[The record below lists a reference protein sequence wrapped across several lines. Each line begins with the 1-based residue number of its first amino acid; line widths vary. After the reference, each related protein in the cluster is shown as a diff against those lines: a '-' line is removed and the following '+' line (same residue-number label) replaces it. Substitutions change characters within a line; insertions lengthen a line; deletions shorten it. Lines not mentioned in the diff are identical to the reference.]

1 MELYTIKKMK
11 RFIFLLLLPSICG
24 AQIPLMRDTSKLL
37 VFDAVKQFPVT
48 GAQLKT
54 FIGAGGGSVATDA
67 IWDAAGDL
75 AVGSGP
81 DAAVRLARGTA
92 LQQIRVNAGG
102 TNIEY
107 FTPSAGSGDI
117 TNGGNTTGAAIT
129 IGTNDAFGLNLETN
143 NVVKLGISS
152 TGVLNKSTF
161 IGAADV
167 INTIESYNME
177 RASADAQNIG
187 FGGAVNWAG
196 KDENNTVRTLAS
208 QKVAWQTMDASG
220 GDGDAYMSFE
230 ISGNLSLR
238 EGGRFSIFSGSVP
251 QLQIGGTS
259 GASYQTNSITPVAAG
274 FLLGGDNP
282 VTVGSGQ
289 GSVTISNNSTNNI
302 AIHNTVNAAT
312 STAGI
317 VLGNATSFTQTS
329 GTRNYINY
337 NSSFAPTSGT
347 AIHNQFAF
355 TGTLNQTGGAN
366 GIIRGINLAHTMT
379 AVADYRAIEIAD
391 NHANAKGI
399 YQTGALTTNNLVGRT
414 TFGATT
420 APTALIQV
428 AAGSATVAPI
438 KLTSGTLMTTP
449 QAGAIEFLAD
459 AYHATITTGAARRT
473 FAFTSDITSVN
484 SDAIWDA
491 KGDFAVGTG
500 ANTAIRLAVGTD
512 GQGIYADAATATGV
526 RWGPSIISPAQIT
539 ADQNDYAPAG
549 WAKASVVRVSGDNSI
564 RGVTSFSATF
574 DGDIKLIINTG
585 TFPIYFPPEHEA
597 GTAANRISG
606 SASFVLYPLATCQL
620 MYDNTTARW
629 RILSGYMSS
638 NIQPNKTIAYKF
650 TAGSGTA
657 ADFGDITFGV
667 INAGS
672 GTGTINASATLPA
685 GNVVSTLVNA
695 AGGGYLSF
703 PKTSTSYSAFGAA
716 MLFHDALVSI
726 PTLSDGTQT
735 FQAGTSLT
743 ATVASA
749 QFAPANSVAIV
760 YNHNL
765 NGGNWTARNVDNG
778 ATPGELD
785 LGVAVVAG
793 TMYHLSIEV
802 SKDNLESRF
811 FIDGVY
817 KGRLTTR
824 MPNAVVMVSRTLIV
838 KSAGIVARTMNV
850 HSMYSS
856 AIYP

>member
-1 MELYTIKKMK
+1 MK

-107 FTPSAGSGDI
+107 FTPSAGSGD
-117 TNGGNTTGAAIT
+117 
-129 IGTNDAFGLNLETN
+129 
-143 NVVKLGISS
+143 
-152 TGVLNKSTF
+152 
-161 IGAADV
+161 
-167 INTIESYNME
+167 
-177 RASADAQNIG
+177 
-187 FGGAVNWAG
+187 
-196 KDENNTVRTLAS
+196 
-208 QKVAWQTMDASG
+208 VATD
-220 GDGDAYMSFE
+220 
-230 ISGNLSLR
+230 
-238 EGGRFSIFSGSVP
+238 P
-251 QLQIGGTS
+251 
-259 GASYQTNSITPVAAG
+259 
-274 FLLGGDNP
+274 
-282 VTVGSGQ
+282 
-289 GSVTISNNSTNNI
+289 
-302 AIHNTVNAAT
+302 
-312 STAGI
+312 
-317 VLGNATSFTQTS
+317 
-329 GTRNYINY
+329 
-337 NSSFAPTSGT
+337 
-347 AIHNQFAF
+347 
-355 TGTLNQTGGAN
+355 
-366 GIIRGINLAHTMT
+366 
-379 AVADYRAIEIAD
+379 
-391 NHANAKGI
+391 
-399 YQTGALTTNNLVGRT
+399 
-414 TFGATT
+414 
-420 APTALIQV
+420 
-428 AAGSATVAPI
+428 
-438 KLTSGTLMTTP
+438 
-449 QAGAIEFLAD
+449 
-459 AYHATITTGAARRT
+459 
-473 FAFTSDITSVN
+473 
-484 SDAIWDA
+484 IWDV

-539 ADQNDYAPAG
+539 ADQNNYAPAG
-549 WAKASVVRVSGDNSI
+549 WAKASIVRISGDNGI
-564 RGVTSFSATF
+564 RAVTSFSETF

-585 TFPIYFPPEHEA
+585 TFPIYFSPEHEA

-638 NIQPNKTIAYKF
+638 NIQPNRTIAYKF
-650 TAGSGTA
+650 TAGSGTSG
-657 ADFGDITFGV
+657 DYGDITFGV

-672 GTGTINASATLPA
+672 SNAMANSSATLPA
-685 GNVVSTLVNA
+685 GNVMSTLVNA
-695 AGGGYLSF
+695 AGGGFLSF
-703 PKTSTSYSAFGAA
+703 PKGSSAYSSFGGA

-726 PTLSDGTQT
+726 TTLSTGTET
-735 FQAGTSLT
+735 FQCGTSLT
-743 ATVASA
+743 ATQNSA
-749 QFAPANSVAIV
+749 LFAPANSVAIV

-778 ATPGELD
+778 ATPAELD

-824 MPNAVVMVSRTLIV
+824 MPNAVVMSSRTLIV